1 MMKNKNEKTNQLH
14 KRKKKFKS
22 AKLTFKSRYSG
33 HKIKITSKKQ
43 TEINYET

>member
-1 MMKNKNEKTNQLH
+1 MKKQINYIKE
-14 KRKKKFKS
+14 KKKVKS